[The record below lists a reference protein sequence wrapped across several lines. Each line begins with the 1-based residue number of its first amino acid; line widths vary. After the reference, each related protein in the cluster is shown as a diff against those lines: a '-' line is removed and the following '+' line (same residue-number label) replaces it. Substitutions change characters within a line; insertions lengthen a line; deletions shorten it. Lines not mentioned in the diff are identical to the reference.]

1 MYKMDASQLEILR
14 KIEENL
20 ELGTFAVLVYD
31 MWIKG
36 QIESID
42 FSKKV
47 IRMDTSDSSYE
58 SFTIIDIDAIT
69 AIKMFGFDLIN
80 NMRD

>member
-1 MYKMDASQLEILR
+1 MDASQLEILR

-58 SFTIIDIDAIT
+58 SFTIIDIDAIA
-69 AIKMFGFDLIN
+69 AIKMFGCDLIK